1 MIRRTRIVCTI
12 GPSSSSPHVLRA
24 MVQAGM
30 DVARFNF
37 SHGDAETHRQAAAAV
52 REAAETA
59 GRPVALLGDLQ
70 GPKIRTGEL
79 DGAAFKRLVRGRLV
93 GLIAA
98 PPALR
103 ATSPQVGRTDLPT
116 NGEDS
121 ARENPDDITVSHV
134 ELVQALRPGDRV
146 LLDDGRIELAVR
158 SVSDGR
164 AEASVMRGGLLG
176 ERKGVSVPG
185 RPLPLPALTEKDLE
199 DLRLAMELDV
209 DYLALSFV
217 RRAEDIVICQQHI
230 TGHNKTVPVIAKL
243 EKLEAIRNLDA
254 ILEVADAVM
263 VARGDLGVELK
274 LGDLPAVQKDV
285 IDRANRAGVPVIT
298 ATEMLES
305 MVTSNRPT
313 RAEASDVA
321 NAIWDGTDA
330 VMLSQETS
338 VGAHP
343 VEAVRAMA
351 RICLAAQKH
360 PTYER
365 ARQIWREPG
374 QVGSA
379 IAHAAAST
387 AAELHARVII
397 AFTESGTTALRCSKA
412 RPPMPIIAASPHPEV
427 LRRTALYSGVVPLQ
441 VSPGRDTDQ
450 MISNATEA
458 AVESGMVRPGDRVV
472 VVAGVPVGRPGQTNL
487 LKVETV

>member
-1 MIRRTRIVCTI
+1 MSQVRRTRIVCTI
-12 GPSSSSPHVLRA
+12 GPSSISPQVMRS
-24 MVQAGM
+24 MIQSGM
-30 DVARFNF
+30 DVARLNF
-37 SHGDAETHRQAAAAV
+37 SHGDADTHRAAAANV
-52 REAAETA
+52 REASEAV

-70 GPKIRTGEL
+70 GPKIRTGTVE
-79 DGAAFKRLVRGRLV
+79 GTFQKLVRGRTIELV
-93 GLIAA
+93 GGQ
-98 PPALR
+98 R
-103 ATSPQVGRTDLPT
+103 
-116 NGEDS
+116 
-121 ARENPDDITVSHV
+121 REPNQIQVSHI
-134 ELVQALRPGDRV
+134 ELVHALRPGDRV

-158 SVSDGR
+158 AVEDGR
-164 AEASVMRGGLLG
+164 AEASVVRGGLLG

-185 RPLPLPALTEKDLE
+185 RPLPLPALTDKDLE

-217 RRAEDIVICQQHI
+217 RRPEDILACQEHVSSHQRQI
-230 TGHNKTVPVIAKL
+230 PVIAKL
-243 EKLEAIRNLDA
+243 EKLEAIRNLSK

-338 VGAHP
+338 IGAHP

-360 PTYER
+360 PSYER

-374 QVGSA
+374 EVGSA
-379 IAHAAAST
+379 IAHAAAAT
-387 AAELHARVII
+387 AAEIHAKVII

-412 RPPMPIIAASPHPEV
+412 RPPMPIVAASPHPEV
-427 LRRTALYSGVVPLQ
+427 LRRTALYSGVVPLL

-450 MISNATEA
+450 MIANATEA
-458 AVESGMVRPGDRVV
+458 ALASGMVRAGDRVV

>member
-1 MIRRTRIVCTI
+1 M
-12 GPSSSSPHVLRA
+12 
-24 MVQAGM
+24 MQAGM
-30 DVARFNF
+30 DVARLNF
-37 SHGDAETHRQAAAAV
+37 SHGDHDTHRLAAANV
-52 REAAETA
+52 REAAEA
-59 GRPVALLGDLQ
+59 VGRPIALLGDLQ
-70 GPKIRTGEL
+70 GPKIRTGSL
-79 DGAAFKRLVRGRLV
+79 DGSMRRLVRGRMVTLV
-93 GLIAA
+93 GPSEAIG
-98 PPALR
+98 PSGP
-103 ATSPQVGRTDLPT
+103 SGHLPT
-116 NGEDS
+116 NGEEI
-121 ARENPDDITVSHV
+121 AVSHL

-146 LLDDGRIELAVR
+146 LVDDGRIELAVR
-158 SVSDGR
+158 AVSDGR
-164 AEASVMRGGLLG
+164 AEASVVRGGLLG
-176 ERKGVSVPG
+176 ERKGISVPG

-199 DLRLAMELDV
+199 DLKLAMELEV

-217 RRAEDIVICQQHI
+217 RKADDVLICQQLVS
-230 TGHNKTVPVIAKL
+230 GHNRTVPVIAKL
-243 EKLEAIRNLDA
+243 EKLEAIKNLDS

-338 VGAHP
+338 IGAHP

-360 PTYER
+360 PAFER

-379 IAHAAAST
+379 IAHAAAAT
-387 AAELHARVII
+387 ATELHARVII

-412 RPPMPIIAASPHPEV
+412 RPPMPIIAASPHTEV
-427 LRRTALYSGVVPLQ
+427 LRRAALYSGVMPLL

-450 MISNATEA
+450 MIANATQAALEA
-458 AVESGMVRPGDRVV
+458 GMVRPGDRVV
-472 VVAGVPVGRPGQTNL
+472 IVAGVPVGRPGQTNL

>member
-1 MIRRTRIVCTI
+1 
-12 GPSSSSPHVLRA
+12 
-24 MVQAGM
+24 M
-30 DVARFNF
+30 DVARLNF
-37 SHGDAETHRQAAAAV
+37 SHGDADSHRAAAAAV
-52 REAAETA
+52 REVAEDV
-59 GRPVALLGDLQ
+59 GRPIALLGDLQ
-70 GPKIRTGEL
+70 GPKIRTGPVE
-79 DGAAFKRLVRGRLV
+79 GTFQRLVRGRVVVLT
-93 GLIAA
+93 GALPSGPGAA
-98 PPALR
+98 GAGAASPTGGEAG
-103 ATSPQVGRTDLPT
+103 SPQRI
-116 NGEDS
+116 E
-121 ARENPDDITVSHV
+121 VSHV

-158 SVSDGR
+158 AVTDGQ
-164 AEASVMRGGLLG
+164 AEASVVRGGLLG
-176 ERKGVSVPG
+176 SRKGISVPG
-185 RPLPLPALTEKDLE
+185 RPLPLPPLTEKDLA
-199 DLRLAMELDV
+199 DLKLAMELEV
-209 DYLALSFV
+209 DWIALSFV
-217 RRAEDIVICQQHI
+217 RKPEDILTCQQHI
-230 TGHNKTVPVIAKL
+230 TSHNRTVPVIAKL
-243 EKLEAIRNLDA
+243 EKLEAIRNLSR

-274 LGDLPAVQKDV
+274 LGELPAVQKEV
-285 IDRANRAGVPVIT
+285 IDQANRAGVPVIT

-338 VGAHP
+338 IGAHP

-351 RICLAAQKH
+351 RICQAAQNH
-360 PTYER
+360 PTFER

-387 AAELHARVII
+387 ATELQARVII

-412 RPPMPIIAASPHPEV
+412 RPPMPVIAASPHPEV
-427 LRRTALYSGVVPLQ
+427 LRRAALYSGVVPLL
-441 VSPGRDTDQ
+441 VSPGRDTDE
-450 MISNATEA
+450 MIANATDA
-458 AVESGMVRPGDRVV
+458 AVRAGMVRAGDRVV

-487 LKVETV
+487 LKVETI

>member
-1 MIRRTRIVCTI
+1 MNMLRRTRIVCTI
-12 GPSSSSPHVLRA
+12 GPSSASPQVMRA

-30 DVARFNF
+30 DVARLNF
-37 SHGDAETHRQAAAAV
+37 SHGDADTHRAAARTV
-52 REAAETA
+52 REAAEDA

-70 GPKIRTGEL
+70 GPKIRTGPV
-79 DGAAFKRLVRGRLV
+79 GGTFQRLVRGRSVLLV
-93 GLIAA
+93 GAGRHLSSGGFATPSNASGEELI
-98 PPALR
+98 
-103 ATSPQVGRTDLPT
+103 Q
-116 NGEDS
+116 
-121 ARENPDDITVSHV
+121 VSHV

-338 VGAHP
+338 IGAHP

-351 RICLAAQKH
+351 TICQAAQKH
-360 PTYER
+360 PSYER
-365 ARQIWREPG
+365 ARQVWREPG
-374 QVGSA
+374 QIGSA

-387 AAELHARVII
+387 AGELDAKLII

-412 RPPMPIIAASPHPEV
+412 RPEMPVVAASPHPEV
-427 LRRTALYSGVVPLQ
+427 LRRTALYSGVLPLL
-441 VSPGRDTDQ
+441 VSPGRDTDE
-450 MISNATEA
+450 MIANATEA
-458 AVESGMVRPGDRVV
+458 AVQSGMVRPGDRVV
-472 VVAGVPVGRPGQTNL
+472 VVAGVPGGRPGQTDL
-487 LKVETV
+487 LKVRAV

>member
-1 MIRRTRIVCTI
+1 
-12 GPSSSSPHVLRA
+12 
-24 MVQAGM
+24 MVAAGM
-30 DVARFNF
+30 DVARLNF
-37 SHGDAETHRQAAAAV
+37 SHGDPETHRQAAANV
-52 REAAETA
+52 REAAEEA

-70 GPKIRTGEL
+70 GPKIRTGPLET
-79 DGAAFKRLVRGRLV
+79 AFQRLVRGRSIALV
-93 GLIAA
+93 AA
-98 PPALR
+98 GHR
-103 ATSPQVGRTDLPT
+103 DSPDQI
-116 NGEDS
+116 E
-121 ARENPDDITVSHV
+121 VSHV
-134 ELVQALRPGDRV
+134 ELVKALHPGDRV

-158 SVSDGR
+158 AVSDGR
-164 AEASVMRGGLLG
+164 ADASIIRGGLLG

-185 RPLPLPALTEKDLE
+185 RSLPLPALTEKDLE
-199 DLRLAMELDV
+199 DLKLAMELEV

-217 RRAEDIVICQQHI
+217 RKPEDIVICQQHI
-230 TGHNKTVPVIAKL
+230 TAHNRSVPLIAKL
-243 EKLEAIRNLDA
+243 EKVEAIRNLDG

-274 LGDLPAVQKDV
+274 LGELPAVQKDV

-338 VGAHP
+338 IGAHP

-360 PTYER
+360 PDYER

-379 IAHAAAST
+379 IAHAAAAT
-387 AAELHARVII
+387 AAELHAKVII

-412 RPPMPIIAASPHPEV
+412 RPPMPVIAASPHAEV
-427 LRRTALYSGVVPLQ
+427 LRRTTLYSGVVPLL

-458 AVESGMVRPGDRVV
+458 ALQSGMVRPGDRVV

>member
-1 MIRRTRIVCTI
+1 MTQVRRTRIVCTI
-12 GPSSSSPHVLRA
+12 GPASASPAILRT
-24 MVQAGM
+24 MIQAGM
-30 DVARFNF
+30 DVARMNF
-37 SHGDAETHRQAAAAV
+37 SHGDDATHRQVAADV
-52 REAAETA
+52 REAAEAA
-59 GRPVALLGDLQ
+59 GRPIALLGDLQ
-70 GPKIRTGEL
+70 GPKIRTGPLE
-79 DGAAFKRLVRGRLV
+79 AAFQRLVRGRTVVLT
-93 GLIAA
+93 GESRTRRSQDAHSIQGAA
-98 PPALR
+98 QA
-103 ATSPQVGRTDLPT
+103 D
-116 NGEDS
+116 NHIE
-121 ARENPDDITVSHV
+121 ISHP
-134 ELVQALRPGDRV
+134 ELVEALQRGDHV
-146 LLDDGRIELAVR
+146 LLDDGRIELVVR
-158 SVSDGR
+158 SVDGGQ
-164 AEASVMRGGLLG
+164 AECSVIRGGLLG

-185 RPLPLPALTEKDLE
+185 RPLPMPALTEKDLE
-199 DLRLAMELDV
+199 DLKLAVELQV
-209 DYLALSFV
+209 DYVALSFV
-217 RRAEDIVICQQHI
+217 RRPDDILLCQKHLRELAC
-230 TGHNKTVPVIAKL
+230 KTPVIAKL
-243 EKLEAIRNLDA
+243 EKLEAIRNLSK

-351 RICLAAQKH
+351 RICLSAQRH
-360 PTYER
+360 PTFER
-365 ARQIWREPG
+365 ARQPWREPG

-379 IAHAAAST
+379 IAHAAA
-387 AAELHARVII
+387 AAADELGARVII

-412 RPPMPIIAASPHPEV
+412 RPRVPVVAASPHPEV
-427 LRRTALYSGVVPLQ
+427 LRKTALYSGVIPLL
-441 VSPGRDTDQ
+441 VSPGKDTDQ
-450 MISNATEA
+450 MVANATGA
-458 AVESGMVRPGDRVV
+458 ARLSGLVRVGDTVV
-472 VVAGVPVGRPGQTNL
+472 VVAGVPVGLAGQTNL

>member
-1 MIRRTRIVCTI
+1 
-12 GPSSSSPHVLRA
+12 
-24 MVQAGM
+24 
-30 DVARFNF
+30 
-37 SHGDAETHRQAAAAV
+37 
-52 REAAETA
+52 
-59 GRPVALLGDLQ
+59 
-70 GPKIRTGEL
+70 
-79 DGAAFKRLVRGRLV
+79 
-93 GLIAA
+93 
-98 PPALR
+98 
-103 ATSPQVGRTDLPT
+103 
-116 NGEDS
+116 
-121 ARENPDDITVSHV
+121 
-134 ELVQALRPGDRV
+134 V

-158 SVSDGR
+158 AVDDGR
-164 AEASVMRGGLLG
+164 ADASVVRGGLLG
-176 ERKGVSVPG
+176 GRKGISVPG
-185 RPLPLPALTEKDLE
+185 RALPLPALTEKDLQ
-199 DLRLAMELDV
+199 DLKLAMELEV

-217 RRAEDIVICQQHI
+217 RKPEDILTCQQHI
-230 TGHNKTVPVIAKL
+230 SGHNRSVPVIAKL
-243 EKLEAIRNLDA
+243 EKLEAIRNLGK

-274 LGDLPAVQKDV
+274 LGELPAVQKDI
-285 IDRANRAGVPVIT
+285 IDHANRAGVPVIT

-351 RICLAAQKH
+351 RICQAAQKH
-360 PTYER
+360 PAFER

-387 AAELHARVII
+387 ATELGASVII

-412 RPPMPIIAASPHPEV
+412 RPPMPVIAASPHPEV
-427 LRRTALYSGVVPLQ
+427 LRRTALYSGVVPLL
-441 VSPGRDTDQ
+441 VSPGRDTDE
-450 MISNATEA
+450 MISNATAA
-458 AVESGMVRPGDRVV
+458 AVRSGMVRPGDRVV